1 MSVTTPT
8 SPTAVNRSRRKPCT
22 GLAGLCLLAAAAVFP
37 ARAADPPAQAGP
49 AVERLRSPDSR
60 PAATAPAAAELTK
73 LLNEFLAGASRNDV
87 AAHERFW
94 ADDLIY
100 TRSAGLRVGKAEILE
115 NARSGPAA
123 AAAQPT
129 AYSAEDIRI
138 QQYGDTAIV
147 AFRLVGTE
155 GSGDSAVVTNYLNTG
170 TFVRRN
176 GEWRAVAWQSTRVPG
191 PATEAPV
198 NLTPGP
204 KARPGLYEEILA
216 ADAEFFGAFFD
227 TCDIDTVRRYV
238 ADDFEMFH
246 DKGGRVS
253 TSGAEF
259 VQQAQEKCERQRQ
272 GSDFLSTRR
281 LVPETLKVYP
291 IANYGAIAVGV
302 HRFYAVKPGAPERL
316 TETAPFTI
324 VWKEE
329 LGQWKL
335 ARALSYDHQLAE

>member
-1 MSVTTPT
+1 MAARPPT
-8 SPTAVNRSRRKPCT
+8 SPIAVNRSRRKPCT

-37 ARAADPPAQAGP
+37 AWAANPHSYADRTL
-49 AVERLRSPDSR
+49 ERLPSPDSQ
-60 PAATAPAAAELTK
+60 PAGATPAAAELTK
-73 LLNEFLAGASRNDV
+73 LLNDFLAGASRNDI

-94 ADDLIY
+94 ADDLVY
-100 TRSAGLRVGKAEILE
+100 TRSAGVRVGKAEILE
-115 NARSGPAA
+115 NARSGPSA

-129 AYSAEDIRI
+129 TYAAEDIRI

-155 GSGDSAVVTNYLNTG
+155 GSGDAAVITKYLNTG
-170 TFVRRN
+170 TFVKRG
-176 GEWRAVAWQSTRVPG
+176 GEWRAVAWQSTRMPG
-191 PATEAPV
+191 PATDAPV

-259 VQQAQEKCERQRQ
+259 VRQAQEKCERQRQ
-272 GSDFLSTRR
+272 GSDFLSTRK

-302 HRFYAVKPGAPERL
+302 HRFYAVKPGAPDRL

-329 LGQWKL
+329 QGQWKL